1 MPRNM
6 KPQSNSESGYTIQ
19 TLIIIAILVLAATT
33 AAALLYAVLRDS
45 TSRIAGG
52 SETFDGLPS
61 GPQNLQVVSEPSG
74 NDVDLTIS
82 WEAPSYL
89 GEFPPTG
96 YELSVVNNDNNM
108 DTPIGSSDCDS
119 SLETSASNF
128 TYDNICEITIRSVGN
143 DPDYDLVFTINLG
156 SADARSSPGSL
167 SFYRDLELTTETAP
181 PSRVETSSLPDALQV
196 SWDAQA
202 SVTYRLFV
210 ELGSTDYYQCFNS
223 NGGQI
228 TREIPNIRNREASPP
243 GTATLQKG
251 QEYTVSLAAASR
263 TLTLDAANCSNNS
276 NFGTAISF
284 TGSFGIPA
292 TPEITLETDLA
303 RTVDGSSTSTE
314 TLPSLKATLAS
325 CDADSSTTFFWEIAG
340 QPQTQ
345 NSYTVQGCGAAACA
359 SNCAITIYEDFAL
372 ETEYEVWAVAENT
385 VGASGLSQRQ
395 RWFPTRASAS
405 IAPSPPRNINTI
417 SEGSLASSGGTIL
430 ISWDAP
436 AFIPDSGIRGYILKS
451 EPKPSGAP
459 CSATF
464 GATSPP
470 TNETFEI
477 PADTLQHR
485 FAAMENHKAYCFQL
499 SAFSIDS
506 SQAEAESDVESFEAI
521 YVNPL
526 SRGAGEFLLDWR
538 ANPRAEYYTISW
550 APLTSDTACTGDP
563 TAADLQPSN
572 FLSATIP
579 YNGEETLTYTI
590 PAIHDT
596 YYLVRSAATLQN
608 GATVSWQS
616 HICTNLYNA
625 PPIPAGASL
634 ATTQPEWTGTT
645 TAGTAI
651 GIQWTRPNETAD
663 DFDKRYSLTYSY
675 ALRVTHTTTGGTI
688 STEYRCIGLD
698 DSVILSSTSTPVS
711 RSVNLMSVAGTYQF
725 WLTVAP
731 SSECSS
737 DSDAMSI
744 IDSPSDLTPPIRTGT
759 RTIM

>member
-1 MPRNM
+1 M
-6 KPQSNSESGYTIQ
+6 KSQSNSESGYTIQ

-61 GPQNLQVVSEPSG
+61 GPQNLRVVSEPSG

-96 YELSVVNNDNNM
+96 YELSVVNNDDNSV
-108 DTPIGSSDCDS
+108 TPIDSRDCDNP
-119 SLETSASNF
+119 LETSNPGF
-128 TYDNICEITIRSVGN
+128 TYGNRCEVTVMPF
-143 DPDYDLVFTINLG
+143 DDDADYDLVFTINLS

-167 SFYRDLELTTETAP
+167 SFYRDLDLSTTLP
-181 PSRVETSSLPDALQV
+181 LPSRVETLSLPDALQV

-202 SVTYRLFV
+202 SVVYRLRV
-210 ELGSTDYYQCFNS
+210 ELSGTDYYQCFNS
-223 NGGQI
+223 SGGEI
-228 TREIPNIRNREASPP
+228 TREIPNIRDRDGWQ

-251 QEYTVSLAAASR
+251 EEYTVSLAAASR
-263 TLTLDAANCSNNS
+263 TLTPNAANCSNDS

-292 TPEITLETDLA
+292 DPEITLETDLA
-303 RTVDGSSTSTE
+303 RTVDGSITSTE

-325 CDADSSTTFFWEIAG
+325 CEADSSTTFFWEIAG

-345 NSYTVQGCGAAACA
+345 NSYTVQGCGTAACT

-385 VGASGLSQRQ
+385 VGTSGLSQRQ

-417 SEGSLASSGGTIL
+417 SEGSLASGGGAIL

-436 AFIPDSGIRGYILKS
+436 ALIPDSGIRGYILRS
-451 EPKPSGAP
+451 EPKPSGAACP
-459 CSATF
+459 ATF

-470 TNETFEI
+470 TNETVEI
-477 PADTLQHR
+477 SADTLQHR

-499 SAFSIDS
+499 SAFSISS

-521 YVNPL
+521 YINPL

-608 GATVSWQS
+608 GATVAWQS

-625 PPIPAGASL
+625 PPIPDLTAG
-634 ATTQPEWTGTT
+634 WTGPT
-645 TAGTAI
+645 TAGSEI
-651 GIQWTRPNETAD
+651 NIQWTEPDENDAN
-663 DFDKRYSLTYSY
+663 FDNRYDVSFSY
-675 ALRVTHTTTGGTI
+675 ALRVSHTAAGGT
-688 STEYRCIGLD
+688 TENFCIPFD
-698 DSVILSSTSTPVS
+698 DSRLMTDTTVNPNTVS
-711 RSVNLMSVAGTYQF
+711 LEVTDTSVAGDYSF
-725 WLTVAP
+725 SLTVVP

-737 DSDAMSI
+737 SSAAASI

>member
-1 MPRNM
+1 MQRNM

-52 SETFDGLPS
+52 SETFDGLPN
-61 GPQNLQVVSEPSG
+61 GPQNLQVVSEPSVS
-74 NDVDLTIS
+74 DVDLTIS

-96 YELSVVNNDNNM
+96 YELSVVNNDDNSV
-108 DTPIGSSDCDS
+108 TPIENCDNP
-119 SLETSASNF
+119 LETSDPGFA
-128 TYDNICEITIRSVGN
+128 YDNRCEITVMPF
-143 DPDYDLVFTINLG
+143 DDDADYDLVFTINLS

-167 SFYRDLELTTETAP
+167 SFYRDLDLSTTLP
-181 PSRVETSSLPDALQV
+181 LPSRVETLSLPEALQV
-196 SWDAQA
+196 SWDAEPN
-202 SVTYRLFV
+202 VTYRLHV
-210 ELGSTDYYQCFNS
+210 ELTGTNYDQCFDS
-223 NGGQI
+223 SGGQI
-228 TREIPNIRNREASPP
+228 TREIPNIRDREVLRES
-243 GTATLQKG
+243 TATLQKG
-251 QEYTVSLAAASR
+251 HEYTVSLAAASSPINS
-263 TLTLDAANCSNNS
+263 LSDCSDDD
-276 NFGTAISF
+276 NFGRDISF
-284 TGSFGIPA
+284 TSSFGIPA
-292 TPEITLETDLA
+292 TPEITLETDLT
-303 RTVDGSSTSTE
+303 RTAGTE

-325 CDADSSTTFFWEIAG
+325 CEADSSTTFFWEIAG

-345 NSYTVQGCGAAACA
+345 NSYTVQGCGTAGCT

-372 ETEYEVWAVAENT
+372 ETEYEVWAIAENT
-385 VGASGLSQRQ
+385 VGTSGLSQRQ

-417 SEGSLASSGGTIL
+417 SEGSLASGGGAIL

-436 AFIPDSGIRGYILKS
+436 ALIPDSGIRGYILRS
-451 EPKPSGAP
+451 EPKPSGAACP
-459 CSATF
+459 ATF

-470 TNETFEI
+470 TNETVEI
-477 PADTLQHR
+477 SADTLQHR
-485 FAAMENHKAYCFQL
+485 FAAMENRKAYCFQL
-499 SAFSIDS
+499 SAFSISS
-506 SQAEAESDVESFEAI
+506 SQAEAESDAESFEAI

-550 APLTSDTACTGDP
+550 APLTSDKTCATTDDV

-572 FLSATIP
+572 FLSATIQ

-634 ATTQPEWTGTT
+634 ATTQPVWTGTT
-645 TAGTAI
+645 TAGTTI

-663 DFDKRYSLTYSY
+663 DFDKRYSQTYTY

-698 DSVILSSTSTPVS
+698 DSDILSSTSTPVS
-711 RSVNLMSVAGTYQF
+711 RSVNSMSVAGTYQF

-744 IDSPSDLTPPIRTGT
+744 IDSPSDLTPPIRTDT